1 MNTNSKRDGPQA
13 PSPQERAAARVE
25 QSVGRKFAKRMAEH
39 DAAAE
44 HAYEQR
50 LAEQRARSQAKRRP
64 HTRQS
69 R

>member
-1 MNTNSKRDGPQA
+1 
-13 PSPQERAAARVE
+13 
-25 QSVGRKFAKRMAEH
+25 MAEH